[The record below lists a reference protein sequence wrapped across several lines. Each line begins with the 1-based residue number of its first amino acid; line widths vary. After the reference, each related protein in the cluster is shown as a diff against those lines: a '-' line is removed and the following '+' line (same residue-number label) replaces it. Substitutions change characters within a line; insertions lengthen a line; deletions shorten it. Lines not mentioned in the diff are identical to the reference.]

1 MRIDEFKFKRFFMRC
16 QVDVAIA
23 ITKKF
28 IYNKTC
34 KKYNISKYSTKK
46 YKVMINKYL
55 LDKVQERNE

>member
-1 MRIDEFKFKRFFMRC
+1 LTLSVIF
-16 QVDVAIA
+16 DVPIE

-28 IYNKTC
+28 IYNKTY